1 MFTGRAHYR
10 QTNATLPLH
19 YRPLTA
25 FDLLSHFL
33 FHLVSGYCGSV
44 SVNFSITL
52 CIQNWVPYSI
62 NFIYKNSI
70 YYRWVFS
77 RERLYFNFEKV
88 LPFLK
93 VYIMRKGKACTH
105 ITFLHI
111 RVYAVGVFVFEST
124 EHPNLPRQSQL
135 DHKVLVSQSSVTKL
149 LLHKYLEDIK
159 SFKHNNIASDLPAG

>member
-1 MFTGRAHYR
+1 MFTGRAHYH

-33 FHLVSGYCGSV
+33 FHLVSGYCGSL

-62 NFIYKNSI
+62 NFICKNSI

-93 VYIMRKGKACTH
+93 VYIMRKGKACVRILH
-105 ITFLHI
+105 SYIYAYMLLVCLYSKAQSIQTFPGSL
-111 RVYAVGVFVFEST
+111 
-124 EHPNLPRQSQL
+124 NLTT
-135 DHKVLVSQSSVTKL
+135 KSSSL
-149 LLHKYLEDIK
+149 
-159 SFKHNNIASDLPAG
+159 